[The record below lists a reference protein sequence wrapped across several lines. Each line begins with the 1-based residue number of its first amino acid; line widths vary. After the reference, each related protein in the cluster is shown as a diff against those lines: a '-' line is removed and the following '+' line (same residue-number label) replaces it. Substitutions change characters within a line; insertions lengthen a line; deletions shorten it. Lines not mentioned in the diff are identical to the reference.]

1 MLDLLFAKL
10 SSSFSIPQNVSL
22 SFNFLVNSLVSDLM
36 SNTFPFVVGQ
46 NFGPFVN
53 NNIWNLVRWHFDN
66 LMILGCIFYC
76 KVLLVGYPSFFV
88 FVSFSLSCLDI
99 TSLLSTVACHVC
111 NTFLIFVDIIDYSGW
126 K

>member
-1 MLDLLFAKL
+1 MRDLLFAKL

-53 NNIWNLVRWHFDN
+53 NDIWNLVRWRFGK
-66 LMILGCIFYC
+66 LMILSCIFFAMFRCLTIPVFLY
-76 KVLLVGYPSFFV
+76 
-88 FVSFSLSCLDI
+88 FVSFLISCLDI
-99 TSLLSTVACHVC
+99 TKLFSAVACLGC
-111 NTFLIFVDIIDYSGW
+111 STFQIFVDIVDCSG
-126 K
+126 

>member
-1 MLDLLFAKL
+1 MRDLLFAKL

-53 NNIWNLVRWHFDN
+53 NDVCNLVRWRFDK
-66 LMILGCIFYC
+66 LMILGCIFFRD
-76 KVLLVGYPSFFV
+76 VLLVDDPSFF
-88 FVSFSLSCLDI
+88 
-99 TSLLSTVACHVC
+99 
-111 NTFLIFVDIIDYSGW
+111 IFCQYFDKLFGHYEIVL
-126 K
+126 